1 MHNRISLTNMPIQIV
16 AEKNIVVGKSIVI
29 EGTVPNGTFSAVFED
44 DGETGYFYAL
54 DAAAKDQTV
63 RDAVHIYDV
72 DSVLDRTTPAT
83 VRIGWSIDN
92 AKAVL
97 LINDYPHAV
106 FDFQARRGY
115 CRTGFPLPSPDNQWS
130 TQGHDWDEACIAL
143 FE

>member
-1 MHNRISLTNMPIQIV
+1 M
-16 AEKNIVVGKSIVI
+16 VGKSTVI
-29 EGTVPNGTFSAVFED
+29 SAAVPKGTYTAVFED

-54 DAAAKDQTV
+54 DASVKDQAI
-63 RDAVHIYDV
+63 RDALHVYDV
-72 DSVLDRTTPAT
+72 ESVTDKTTLAT
-83 VRIGWSIDN
+83 VRIGWSLDN

-115 CRTGFPLPSPDNQWS
+115 CRTGFPPPAPDNQWS
-130 TQGHDWDEACIAL
+130 AEGHEWDEACIAL

>member
-1 MHNRISLTNMPIQIV
+1 MPIQIV
-16 AEKNIVVGKSIVI
+16 AEKKFVVGKAVVI
-29 EGTVPNGTFSAVFED
+29 QGMVPNGTFGAVFED

-54 DAAAKDQTV
+54 DASVRDQTV
-63 RDAVHIYDV
+63 RDALHIYDV
-72 DSVLDRTTPAT
+72 ESVIDRTAPAT
-83 VRIGWSIDN
+83 VRIGWSVDN
-92 AKAVL
+92 TKAVL

-115 CRTGFPLPSPDNQWS
+115 CRTGFPLPAPDNQWS